1 MHPLMHPII
10 TETRAPNQRDPA
22 QMAAVRVTAA
32 LFTF

>member
-1 MHPLMHPII
+1 MHPII